1 MPASNQRY
9 RGVDRRS
16 APPEGEKV
24 PTGWL
29 LALVCAAW
37 GVVMFVGPTLT
48 DEQVG
53 RATRIAI
60 PAACLA
66 IVAGV
71 AMFVRWRIDGRAQSW
86 WLALGT
92 IVLGMPGLLDSAA
105 GSHETALYVPALALA
120 LIAFVMARWS
130 PQVDSWLTTRLAV
143 GVLVVG
149 LLTLVASGAVFV
161 PSTTV
166 LRGAGLA
173 LALAFAVLAFVWRHD
188 EDRPWFVI
196 PLVGCALCSMSFVL
210 QQDAVAIAQVA
221 AVMLVVNAIAATAAL
236 RGLQATAT
244 RHRSMALDAERER
257 DLLATFREELE
268 ARYAETM
275 HEVRSIVLALEGGI
289 QVFRPAMDANGA
301 APELANS
308 LVAEL
313 QRLRRLADPDQ
324 TAMPSDFRV
333 SDALRP
339 LHDIARANGWPVT
352 VNVDDDV
359 IVRGR
364 PADVAQ
370 IVHSLISNAAKYA
383 PGPVEVHAMPAGKF
397 VLLMVDDHGPGVRPA
412 HRERIF
418 ERGERPDHDPEQQ
431 GLGLGLHIAR
441 GLARSL
447 GGELW
452 VEQSPHGGA
461 RFVLALRVASV
472 PEQIAPVLGAAS

>member
-1 MPASNQRY
+1 
-9 RGVDRRS
+9 
-16 APPEGEKV
+16 V

-29 LALVCAAW
+29 LALV
-37 GVVMFVGPTLT
+37 GVVWAGAMLVLPALGADAVRQLARLA
-48 DEQVG
+48 V
-53 RATRIAI
+53 I
-60 PAACLA
+60 AACLA
-66 IVAGV
+66 TVAGV
-71 AMFVRWRIDGRAQSW
+71 AMFVRWRIDGRSQSW

-92 IVLGMPGLLDSAA
+92 VVLGMPGLLDSASGDVPA
-105 GSHETALYVPALALA
+105 TLYVAAFAVALAF
-120 LIAFVMARWS
+120 FVVPRFM
-130 PQVDSWLTTRLAV
+130 PPVDSILSIRLGA
-143 GVLVVG
+143 GAFGAALV
-149 LLTLVASGAVFV
+149 
-161 PSTTV
+161 
-166 LRGAGLA
+166 GLA
-173 LALAFAVLAFVWRHD
+173 LVNAVLTLNPTGLRITATTLALGFGLLAFLWRSD

-196 PLVGCALCSMSFVL
+196 PLVGCALCSLSLVAR
-210 QQDAVAIAQVA
+210 QDAVAIAEIA
-221 AVMLVVNAIAATAAL
+221 CVMLVVNTIAATAAL

-257 DLLATFREELE
+257 DLLATFREEIE

-313 QRLRRLADPDQ
+313 QRLRRLADPEQ
-324 TAMPSDFRV
+324 TSMPSDFRV
-333 SDALRP
+333 ADALRP
-339 LHDIARANGWPVT
+339 LLDIARANGWQVT
-352 VNVDDDV
+352 VNVGDDV

-370 IVHSLISNAAKYA
+370 IVHSLLSNAAKYA
-383 PGPVEVHAMPAGKF
+383 PGPVDVSAMSAGKF
-397 VLLMVDDHGPGVRPA
+397 LLLMVDDQGPGVRPA

-418 ERGERPDHDPEQQ
+418 ERGERPDHDPAQQ
-431 GLGLGLHIAR
+431 GYGLGLHIAR

-461 RFVLALRVASV
+461 RFVLALRVASA
-472 PEQIAPVLGAAS
+472 PHQITPVLGAAS